1 MSVSVLFLPDRITV
15 TAEPGERLLNVAE
28 RAGVSI
34 PTCCLKGACY
44 VCKVE
49 IEGEANPVRAC
60 LATVPTELL
69 TTVHRYSALPLIW

>member
-1 MSVSVLFLPDRITV
+1 MSVTVLFLPDRITV
-15 TAEPGERLLNVAE
+15 TAEPGERLLSVAA

-34 PTCCLKGACY
+34 PSSCLRGACY

-49 IEGEANPVRAC
+49 IQGQANPVRAC

-69 TTVHRYSALPLIW
+69 TIVHRSSTTV

>member
-1 MSVSVLFLPDRITV
+1 MSATLLFLPGRITV
-15 TAEPGERLLNVAE
+15 TAEPGERLLSVAA

-34 PTCCLKGACY
+34 LTSCLRGACY

-60 LATVPTELL
+60 LETVPTELL
-69 TTVHRYSALPLIW
+69 TIVHHYPTTV